1 MSVSYAK
8 PYKGI
13 GMEGAIASWYA
24 RNTRRD
30 LAEFRSLA
38 SRLSTEIS
46 PGSRILEV
54 APGPGYLSIELAKRG
69 QYEVTGLDISKS
81 FVEIARENAAGESV
95 CVDFRRGNASAMPF
109 EDNAFDFVV
118 CRAAFKNFTQP
129 LDAINEMFRVLKP
142 GGRAMIIDLRRDAS
156 RKVIGSYVDQLG
168 LGWLDSVF
176 TKLALQWL
184 TRRAHSI
191 DDFRKMASDSR
202 FGRCEITETRMGLEV
217 VVHKLHYLR
226 PLEVAF

>member
-81 FVEIARENAAGESV
+81 FVEIARKNAAGESV
-95 CVDFRRGNASAMPF
+95 CVDFRRGNASAM
-109 EDNAFDFVV
+109 DGV
-118 CRAAFKNFTQP
+118 
-129 LDAINEMFRVLKP
+129 
-142 GGRAMIIDLRRDAS
+142 
-156 RKVIGSYVDQLG
+156 
-168 LGWLDSVF
+168 
-176 TKLALQWL
+176 
-184 TRRAHSI
+184 
-191 DDFRKMASDSR
+191 
-202 FGRCEITETRMGLEV
+202 
-217 VVHKLHYLR
+217 YLR
-226 PLEVAF
+226 KYCHASEERTAAIRFESPDAG

>member
-24 RNTRRD
+24 KNTRRD

-38 SRLSTEIS
+38 ARLSTQIS

-54 APGPGYLSIELAKRG
+54 APGPGYLSIELAKRD

-81 FVEIARENAAGESV
+81 FVEIARKNAAGESV

-129 LDAINEMFRVLKP
+129 LDAIFEAIPQRRQVMHASALNRASESPKVWSRVRP
-142 GGRAMIIDLRRDAS
+142 EVYQEVRG
-156 RKVIGSYVDQLG
+156 
-168 LGWLDSVF
+168 
-176 TKLALQWL
+176 
-184 TRRAHSI
+184 
-191 DDFRKMASDSR
+191 
-202 FGRCEITETRMGLEV
+202 CRM
-217 VVHKLHYLR
+217 
-226 PLEVAF
+226 